1 MFNNVNNMN
10 LNEFLMMMELEL
22 RFKWIL
28 LKSTFNKINIRI
40 RCLLSSCYHHDYHA
54 KNMLI
59 RNFKFYEEIKANQKL
74 LKIYLF
80 MNLDM
85 NIHKEYELTRICLN

>member
-54 KNMLI
+54 KNM
-59 RNFKFYEEIKANQKL
+59 
-74 LKIYLF
+74 
-80 MNLDM
+80 
-85 NIHKEYELTRICLN
+85 